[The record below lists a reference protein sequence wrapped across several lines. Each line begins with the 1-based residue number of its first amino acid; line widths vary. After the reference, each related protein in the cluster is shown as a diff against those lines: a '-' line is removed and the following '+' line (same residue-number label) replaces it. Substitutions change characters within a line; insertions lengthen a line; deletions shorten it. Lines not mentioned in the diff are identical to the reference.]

1 MFALFL
7 NIHFQQMVSVLV
19 LKFQALIELTE
30 NGIIFVFANLD
41 STETLFEFVKINPE
55 SAIIRVN

>member
-1 MFALFL
+1 
-7 NIHFQQMVSVLV
+7 MVSVLI

-41 STETLFEFVKINPE
+41 STETLFEFHKINPE

>member
-1 MFALFL
+1 VFALFL